1 MIDIL
6 ETTKDLHMVFAQIP
20 SHTFLKV
27 YTKTSLKTVTTHN
40 QFVDRLGY
48 VWWQKPTR
56 HCRDFKRSNKKLCGS
71 LEFCALSIY
80 RGYKIYKQRCVVKW
94 LDYYPCAPC
103 NNAILPSKLLA
114 INNKT
119 ILDSLVTMGTK
130 VHVIAVYPHEIK
142 AKLTHSS
149 GCSFSRALQMTIL
162 IVSYACKY
170 HYGHFNSPTWP

>member
-1 MIDIL
+1 MFDCLFTIDL
-6 ETTKDLHMVFAQIP
+6 NYKKRVN
-20 SHTFLKV
+20 FLFPHLRQWLTYSRQPKIYTWSLLKYHHIHFWRS

-80 RGYKIYKQRCVVKW
+80 RGYETYKQRYVVKW

-103 NNAILPSKLLA
+103 NNAILPSICL
-114 INNKT
+114 
-119 ILDSLVTMGTK
+119 
-130 VHVIAVYPHEIK
+130 
-142 AKLTHSS
+142 
-149 GCSFSRALQMTIL
+149 R
-162 IVSYACKY
+162 
-170 HYGHFNSPTWP
+170 

>member
-1 MIDIL
+1 MFDCLFTIDLNYKKRVNFLFSKLTTMIDIL

-27 YTKTSLKTVTTHN
+27 LHKNKFKDSPTHN

-56 HCRDFKRSNKKLCGS
+56 HCRDFKRSNKTLCGS

-80 RGYKIYKQRCVVKW
+80 RGYETYKQRYVVKW

-103 NNAILPSKLLA
+103 NNAILASICL
-114 INNKT
+114 
-119 ILDSLVTMGTK
+119 
-130 VHVIAVYPHEIK
+130 
-142 AKLTHSS
+142 
-149 GCSFSRALQMTIL
+149 R
-162 IVSYACKY
+162 
-170 HYGHFNSPTWP
+170 

>member
-1 MIDIL
+1 MELGLRKPFENIISQSFSSKLLLGIVWLFVYNRLKLKEKSPFSFSKLTTMIDIL

-80 RGYKIYKQRCVVKW
+80 RGYKTYKQRYVVKW

-103 NNAILPSKLLA
+103 NNAILPSICL
-114 INNKT
+114 
-119 ILDSLVTMGTK
+119 
-130 VHVIAVYPHEIK
+130 
-142 AKLTHSS
+142 
-149 GCSFSRALQMTIL
+149 R
-162 IVSYACKY
+162 
-170 HYGHFNSPTWP
+170 

>member
-1 MIDIL
+1 MFDCLFTIDLNYKKRVNFLFSKLTTMIDIL

-103 NNAILPSKLLA
+103 NNAILPSK
-114 INNKT
+114 
-119 ILDSLVTMGTK
+119 
-130 VHVIAVYPHEIK
+130 
-142 AKLTHSS
+142 
-149 GCSFSRALQMTIL
+149 
-162 IVSYACKY
+162 YACDK
-170 HYGHFNSPTWP
+170 